1 MMHDNNDD
9 DDDDN
14 DDDDDDDLSKI
25 SKCPLTSAI
34 FPDAQILK
42 HPSKH
47 NNPSGKQDKPWG
59 HSRYHAISHLKMLWQ
74 KLCYYIIDIICLW
87 IFQKRFRLFWK
98 IIPYAEDIN
107 NNK

>member
-47 NNPSGKQDKPWG
+47 NNPSGKQDKP
-59 HSRYHAISHLKMLWQ
+59 
-74 KLCYYIIDIICLW
+74 
-87 IFQKRFRLFWK
+87 
-98 IIPYAEDIN
+98 
-107 NNK
+107 